1 MAYPNAGRG
10 LGIRCVC
17 PNSNSRMRN
26 FTYVNDKSLPL
37 KLTYW
42 DSNEPNNNNCQEDC
56 VTMKTTNGVWNDED
70 CYKKYAFIC
79 QSEKKLESIVQFK
92 NKEQDILVL
101 KSQQAINI
109 IIHRLF
115 TSWDKATIQWKIGKS
130 NDFKN

>member
-17 PNSNSRMRN
+17 SNSNSRMRN

-42 DSNEPNNNNCQEDC
+42 DSNEPNNHNCQEDC

-70 CYKKYAFIC
+70 CHKKYAFIC
-79 QSEKKLESIVQFK
+79 QSEKKLESIFQ
-92 NKEQDILVL
+92 
-101 KSQQAINI
+101 S
-109 IIHRLF
+109 
-115 TSWDKATIQWKIGKS
+115 
-130 NDFKN
+130 